1 MLLFKKANHLFR
13 PLKMA
18 RNTFFISVPKEK
30 SIEDDK
36 ESLSTLSDFKKDLKK
51 SKHLVVLTG
60 AGVSA
65 ESGIPTFRGAGG
77 LWRNHDAMVHL
88 FLSHISFS
96 KIE

>member
-1 MLLFKKANHLFR
+1 
-13 PLKMA
+13 MA

-36 ESLSTLSDFKKDLKK
+36 ESLPTLSEFKKDLKK

-77 LWRNHDAMVHL
+77 LWRNHDAMVYL